1 MRVPLSWLGEFV
13 ELPKSPSPADVLSDL
28 VAVGFEEE
36 ASHSFDV
43 SGPVVVGQVV
53 EFSEELQKNGKTI
66 RWCQVRVAAKDTKDG
81 AAVRGIVCGAQN
93 FDVGD
98 FVVVALPGSLLP
110 GGFAISARKTYGHVS
125 EGMIASALELGL
137 GDDHSGILKLSNLGV
152 EASVGTDAIR
162 LLGLTD
168 EAIEV
173 NVTPDRGYA
182 LSVRGIAREYHHS
195 TGAKFHDPALAV
207 SPERCT
213 GFPISLDDSRPIRG
227 VAGCSAFVARAV
239 ENVDMDSPTPAFM
252 LARLALAGIR
262 SISLPVDIT
271 NYVMLEMGQPIH
283 AYDLSLLNDGISVR
297 RANSGEK
304 LITLDGASR
313 DLDVEDLVIT
323 DSSGPI
329 GLAGVMGGK
338 STEISGSTTRI
349 LIEAACFDPV
359 SIARSQRRHKLPS
372 EAAKRFARGVDPE
385 VAEAAAERAVGL
397 LEKFAGA
404 SRTGHGAIQRISP
417 VASPAIINLPF
428 HFVESLTGMQVP
440 QKKIQEIL
448 QDIGGEIEKKDNYLA
463 VKPPSWRPDL
473 VDAPGL
479 VEEIARI
486 VGYDKIPSK
495 LAFAPAGRGLTM
507 FQRTQRRIAQSLAA
521 GGLTEVLSYP
531 FVSEADNKLFNESSG
546 RGVKIQNAIDSAE
559 DQMRTSLLPGLLAVA
574 HRNHSRGL
582 TSIRI
587 FETGLVFI
595 PKAEEGTE
603 DIPLGG
609 ILPSPEIISELIN
622 STPEQPW
629 HVGGL
634 FIGEVTPPSP
644 GLAAVA
650 TDVRDALDAVGL
662 VEGALNVA
670 FEIKQSSSGSFHPGR
685 YAEILLDGQVVGCF
699 GELLPSLA
707 VERDLPP
714 RVSIFEINGQRVFEL
729 STKAPIHA
737 KPLSIYPA
745 ATQDLSLV
753 VDSSIPAGAVRES
766 LVEGMGCLLES
777 IAVVDDYRGPEIA
790 SGKKSLTFSLIFRA
804 EDRTLTQSEASA
816 AKDAGVS
823 LASDRHGAKLR
834 G

>member
-1 MRVPLSWLGEFV
+1 
-13 ELPKSPSPADVLSDL
+13 
-28 VAVGFEEE
+28 
-36 ASHSFDV
+36 
-43 SGPVVVGQVV
+43 
-53 EFSEELQKNGKTI
+53 
-66 RWCQVRVAAKDTKDG
+66 
-81 AAVRGIVCGAQN
+81 
-93 FDVGD
+93 
-98 FVVVALPGSLLP
+98 
-110 GGFAISARKTYGHVS
+110 
-125 EGMIASALELGL
+125 
-137 GDDHSGILKLSNLGV
+137 
-152 EASVGTDAIR
+152 
-162 LLGLTD
+162 
-168 EAIEV
+168 
-173 NVTPDRGYA
+173 
-182 LSVRGIAREYHHS
+182 
-195 TGAKFHDPALAV
+195 
-207 SPERCT
+207 
-213 GFPISLDDSRPIRG
+213 
-227 VAGCSAFVARAV
+227 
-239 ENVDMDSPTPAFM
+239 
-252 LARLALAGIR
+252 
-262 SISLPVDIT
+262 
-271 NYVMLEMGQPIH
+271 
-283 AYDLSLLNDGISVR
+283 
-297 RANSGEK
+297 
-304 LITLDGASR
+304 
-313 DLDVEDLVIT
+313 
-323 DSSGPI
+323 
-329 GLAGVMGGK
+329 
-338 STEISGSTTRI
+338 
-349 LIEAACFDPV
+349 
-359 SIARSQRRHKLPS
+359 
-372 EAAKRFARGVDPE
+372 
-385 VAEAAAERAVGL
+385 
-397 LEKFAGA
+397 
-404 SRTGHGAIQRISP
+404 
-417 VASPAIINLPF
+417 
-428 HFVESLTGMQVP
+428 MQVP